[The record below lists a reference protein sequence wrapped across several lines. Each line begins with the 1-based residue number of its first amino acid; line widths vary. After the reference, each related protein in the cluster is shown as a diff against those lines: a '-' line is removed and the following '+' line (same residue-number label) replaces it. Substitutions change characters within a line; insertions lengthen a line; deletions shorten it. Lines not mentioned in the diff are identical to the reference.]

1 MLQKG
6 TEQYKEAQE
15 LSNRLQQIANY
26 ERWNNNNSY
35 ELHFNPFYRFLNEII
50 KLNVFAS
57 NVAKTIDEKC
67 TYPSFKIANMSSK
80 QAWILACAAIENNIN
95 LKIVTLL
102 YGLDD
107 LNKNYLYM
115 ETKRTMVLSFHVCRG
130 GRFFNPGHV
139 EFVGE
144 KTFSDVCS
152 MLSDRLFT
160 KNRDEHGRF
169 CKPYIADE
177 VGTVVSEDDE
187 NGRTGE
193 IDFDGDYDRYYT
205 IEIEDIDDLSDSE
218 LEAIREYKGYISE
231 DLERL
236 IKVSDDEENEEDEE

>member
-35 ELHFNPFYRFLNEII
+35 ELHFNSFYRFLNEII

-95 LKIVTLL
+95 L
-102 YGLDD
+102 
-107 LNKNYLYM
+107 
-115 ETKRTMVLSFHVCRG
+115 
-130 GRFFNPGHV
+130 
-139 EFVGE
+139 
-144 KTFSDVCS
+144 
-152 MLSDRLFT
+152 
-160 KNRDEHGRF
+160 
-169 CKPYIADE
+169 
-177 VGTVVSEDDE
+177 EDC
-187 NGRTGE
+187 
-193 IDFDGDYDRYYT
+193 YT
-205 IEIEDIDDLSDSE
+205 PVW
-218 LEAIREYKGYISE
+218 AK
-231 DLERL
+231 
-236 IKVSDDEENEEDEE
+236 